1 MSDYNIEI
9 DNNYVEDCTFEKK
22 AGMYPTFDI
31 INEYTYRSGQPDIM
45 PTQEASPIIDR
56 LVTDLGYSYSTISNY
71 YKEIL
76 GYRNCLLPLSKRYPN
91 LRTISTRL
99 RTLWHNH
106 DQINKVKFDRLITV
120 ITEMADISPL
130 YNKHIKSSSEGVT
143 TPNLTDTVSINDT
156 QTNQT
161 TVTDTYNSTDTH
173 GGQDTKTTQNSD
185 QTNTSTVNGVTSF
198 DQSENFVNNDNS
210 VSSDSTTGN
219 ETETKSFGETLAHTG
234 SDSHGTNGTI
244 TNSGSHTTQKRGT
257 STQTNDGDTWVSDLT
272 LAEAQKREEALY
284 SILDAYFN
292 SVAHDIALYTLE
304 EIW

>member
-1 MSDYNIEI
+1 MSDYNIEFD
-9 DNNYVEDCTFEKK
+9 DNYIEDCTYEKK

-31 INEYTYRSGQPDIM
+31 INEYIYRAGQPDIM
-45 PTQEASPIIDR
+45 PTQQASPILNK
-56 LVTDLGYSYSTISNY
+56 LVTELGYSYSSIMNY
-71 YKEIL
+71 YKQIM
-76 GYRNCLLPLSKRYPN
+76 GYKNCLLPLSKRYPN
-91 LRTISTRL
+91 LRTICNRL
-99 RTLWHNH
+99 RVLWSNH
-106 DQINKVKFDRLITV
+106 DRVNEVKFDRLITV
-120 ITEMADISPL
+120 IADMADISPL
-130 YNKHIKSSSEGVT
+130 YNKHIKSSSEGIT

-234 SDSHGTNGTI
+234 SDTHGTNGTI

-284 SILDAYFN
+284 SILDSYFN